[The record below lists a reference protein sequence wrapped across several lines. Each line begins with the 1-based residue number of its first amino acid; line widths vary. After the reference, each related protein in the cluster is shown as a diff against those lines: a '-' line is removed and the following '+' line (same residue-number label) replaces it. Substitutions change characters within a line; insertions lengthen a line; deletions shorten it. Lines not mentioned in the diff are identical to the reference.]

1 MKTKIARGILLIS
14 SLIIMLA
21 GCEKKG
27 LAVPDITKPITG
39 AKVRLYNF
47 AYNSPGVNFYANDL
61 KISAVTSAN
70 GSEAVG
76 GIAFG
81 GTYPAN
87 QYALAP
93 AGQTKFKAQ
102 TSSTNATIP
111 NTVVASVDKD
121 IEEDKYY
128 SIFTSGVYNATTKTT
143 DAFLIEDNFPTVAD
157 TAQAN
162 IRIVNSGFNTSTLD
176 MILTLSKTVNGIVR
190 IDTVKIASDVPYK
203 SASQFVGFRPGAY
216 SIVVTD
222 KASGK
227 KVTRAATSFLRD
239 RAYTL
244 ALRGNLITG
253 VPAAFIDNTVNR

>member
-1 MKTKIARGILLIS
+1 MKTNIIKTVFLLTG
-14 SLIIMLA
+14 LA
-21 GCEKKG
+21 FAITGCEKKG

-47 AYNSPGVNFYANDL
+47 AYNSPGVNFYANEL

-76 GIAFG
+76 GVAFG

-102 TSSTNATIP
+102 TSSTNATMP
-111 NTVVASVDKD
+111 NTILASVDKN

-143 DAFLIEDNFPTVAD
+143 DAFLIEDTFPAIVD

-190 IDTVKIASDVPYK
+190 IDTVKIASGIPYK

-216 SIVVTD
+216 AIVVTD
-222 KASGK
+222 KTSGK